1 MGGHSMATKQSST
14 HLYTTRID
22 LQETTREKLVQL
34 LNETLAA
41 GTDIWSQAKQAHWNV
56 KGKDFYQLH
65 LLFDDVADALYE
77 HIDTIAERI
86 TTLGG
91 IAYGTV
97 RNAAQNSFLA
107 EYPNTE
113 RMHEEDHLI
122 ALADRLSTYG
132 KHLRHGIDVAGELG
146 DQDTADLYTE
156 VSREVD
162 K

>member
-65 LLFDDVADALYE
+65 LLFDDVATHLED
-77 HIDTIAERI
+77 HVDTIAERVAA
-86 TTLGG
+86 LGG
-91 IAYGTV
+91 TANGT
-97 RNAAQNSFLA
+97 
-107 EYPNTE
+107 
-113 RMHEEDHLI
+113 I
-122 ALADRLSTYG
+122 
-132 KHLRHGIDVAGELG
+132 
-146 DQDTADLYTE
+146 
-156 VSREVD
+156 RES
-162 K
+162 